1 MSYFT
6 FNGHSSLEFGIRIQN
21 KSVYSAPKYDL
32 SLTSIPGRNG
42 DLLSPNGRFSNQ
54 NISYTCFVPAKSI
67 AELSDKITDIKNW
80 LYKDIDAY
88 HDLTDSYDVKFKRSA
103 VFNNKLDISDEV
115 SKIGTFTIQFSC
127 KPLRYYLEG
136 LTTIGF
142 NSATQLV
149 NPFVFKA
156 KPYLKIYGSGE
167 GTLIIQN
174 SEGNKLWEI
183 TDIDEYI
190 EIDSEEMN
198 CYKDTELKNSCVSGD
213 GFPELVSGNNSISFE
228 GGITRIEIIPKWVSL

>member
-88 HDLTDSYDVKFKRSA
+88 HDLTDSYDVKFKRIA

-136 LTTIGF
+136 LTTISF
-142 NSATQLV
+142 NSMTQLV

-156 KPYLKIYGSGE
+156 KPYLKI
-167 GTLIIQN
+167 
-174 SEGNKLWEI
+174 
-183 TDIDEYI
+183 
-190 EIDSEEMN
+190 
-198 CYKDTELKNSCVSGD
+198 
-213 GFPELVSGNNSISFE
+213 
-228 GGITRIEIIPKWVSL
+228 